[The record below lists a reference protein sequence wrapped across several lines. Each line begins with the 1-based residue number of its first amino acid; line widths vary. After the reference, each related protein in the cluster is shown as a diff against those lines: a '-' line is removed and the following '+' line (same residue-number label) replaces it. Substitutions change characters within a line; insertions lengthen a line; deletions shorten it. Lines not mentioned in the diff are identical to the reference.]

1 MDRLILD
8 AARGLFSTN
17 GYVGTSMREIA
28 ERAGVRQ
35 PMLYRRHRSKAALF
49 ASAVLDPLDEAVT
62 RYLDVWSAQVE
73 EAGPTESLTRAW
85 VPALYSI
92 LRDERQSILALMG
105 AQEYRDQGLE
115 DLLGARLRQ
124 IVTRMLPQARLEI
137 ERRPL
142 HGVVLPDNI
151 VVSLGMILGVALMDA
166 EREFDLP
173 SERVVEELVQM
184 TLYGVSGRGPGAT
197 GAASRGFAPADIAPA
212 DIAPS
217 DIAPAEIDELLDRAA
232 DAERR
237 AVRAELERDLLRRRL
252 DALEGRKRSRSNP

>member
-1 MDRLILD
+1 MILD
-8 AARGLFSTN
+8 AARVLFSMN
-17 GYVGTSMREIA
+17 GYAGTSMREIA

-35 PMLYRRHRSKAALF
+35 PMVYRRYSSKAQLF
-49 ASAVLDPLDEAVT
+49 ESAVLGPLDEAVT
-62 RYLDVWSAQVE
+62 RYLDVWGAQVE
-73 EAGPTESLTRAW
+73 NAGPTESLTRAW

-92 LRDERQSILALMG
+92 LRDERQLILALMG
-105 AQEYRDQGLE
+105 AQEHRDQGLE
-115 DLLGARLRQ
+115 NLLGARLRQ

-142 HGVVLPDNI
+142 HGIVLPDNI

-173 SERVVEELVQM
+173 SERLVEELIQM
-184 TLYGVSGRGPGAT
+184 TLFGVNGRGPVDAGT
-197 GAASRGFAPADIAPA
+197 ASRDVAA
-212 DIAPS
+212 
-217 DIAPAEIDELLDRAA
+217 AEIDALLDRAA

-252 DALEGRKRSRSNP
+252 DALEIRNGR